1 MEKIKTTFI
10 GAGYRGMQLL
20 KLLRHIPF
28 FEIVAVADPEISDVG
43 IPDIVC
49 YNNGNDDYLNMLD
62 VHKPDLVFVTSPWQY
77 HVKHAMQSVD
87 RGCHVALE
95 IKGGLYLNEYQPLI
109 DLAEQRG
116 CRIYPLENT
125 LFLREVIGLA
135 GGRGFHV
142 RGLLLAFLLSHEGT
156 EFQLSVFAVLAVV

>member
-10 GAGYRGMQLL
+10 GVGYRGMQLL

-49 YNNGNDDYLNMLD
+49 YNNGNDDYLNMLE

-77 HVKHAMQSVD
+77 HVKHAMQCVH
-87 RGCHVALE
+87 RGCLVAL
-95 IKGGLYLNEYQPLI
+95 
-109 DLAEQRG
+109 
-116 CRIYPLENT
+116 
-125 LFLREVIGLA
+125 
-135 GGRGFHV
+135 
-142 RGLLLAFLLSHEGT
+142 
-156 EFQLSVFAVLAVV
+156 